1 MTTTINADTVVG
13 GAVVTADA
21 SGLLGLQAAGNTGLT
36 LNSSRA
42 VGVGAT
48 PSFGTSG
55 QLLQSAGSAAAPA
68 WATVTTGYTLGT
80 PVATTSGTSIDFT
93 GIPAGTKQIV
103 FTFFGVSTNST
114 SVKLIQLG
122 DSGGVEI
129 TGYLSAG
136 LKFTP
141 SDVNFSNQTAGYCIF
156 SDQAAD
162 VLNGSVIFTL
172 QSSST
177 FTWVAQGALFF
188 TSNRAGLV
196 TGSKS
201 LSAELTSVRLTT
213 LTGTDTFDAG
223 SLNIAYI

>member
-1 MTTTINADTVVG
+1 MPVSINGSNTPTAG
-13 GAVVTADA
+13 GAVYGDGTAYVTT
-21 SGLLGLQAAGNTGLT
+21 AA
-36 LNSSRA
+36 
-42 VGVGAT
+42 
-48 PSFGTSG
+48 GTSG
-55 QLLQSAGSAAAPA
+55 QVLRSNGSSAPT
-68 WATVTTGYTLGT
+68 WTTLNTGYTLGT

-103 FTFFGVSTNST
+103 LTFFGVSTNST

-136 LKFTP
+136 PKFAAAAV
-141 SDVNFSNQTAGYCIF
+141 DFSNQTAGYCVF
-156 SDQAAD
+156 SNEAGD
-162 VLNGSVIFTL
+162 VLHGSVILTL

-177 FTWVAQGALFF
+177 FTWVAQGLLFVATNKALM
-188 TSNRAGLV
+188 V

-213 LTGTDTFDAG
+213 LNGTDTFDAG